1 MSRIRH
7 SALPKLEECPCYES
21 NPVAGPAAQRGTN
34 MDAALRL
41 LLQGEG
47 KDLEL
52 VEKYFQ
58 WLKNEPTLAGFTWK
72 NPQPRLLPNGNAQFQ
87 AEGIPPGVAVEA
99 EEGGSNENP
108 DGA

>member
-1 MSRIRH
+1 VR
-7 SALPKLEECPCYES
+7 LTLFDL
-21 NPVAGPAAQRGTN
+21 NPR
-34 MDAALRL
+34 RL

-52 VEKYFQ
+52 VEKYLQ
-58 WLKNEPTLAGFTWK
+58 WLKNEPALAGFTWK

-87 AEGIPPGVAVEA
+87 AEGIPPGVSAEA
-99 EEGGSNENP
+99 EEGGQDENP